1 MATWTSWYTAPDW
14 YKRELIKYAAKCQV
28 RLTIDNEVGWFTKTC
43 SYTVEGRPVDVTRFK
58 RGVLAWN
65 DRINGRP

>member
-28 RLTIDNEVGWFTKTC
+28 RLTIDKIQARGSC
-43 SYTVEGRPVDVTRFK
+43 VER
-58 RGVLAWN
+58 
-65 DRINGRP
+65 